1 MARFPS
7 KGYRKT
13 RANPRAGARQAACS
27 KRRSGFFYKA
37 SELSTISVVQ
47 RILDVLRLSLRQR
60 IINLLHNVLQLLKL
74 H

>member
-27 KRRSGFFYKA
+27 KRRSDVNDNKA
-37 SELSTISVVQ
+37 ANLNVNVYVYVNALFVQ
-47 RILDVLRLSLRQR
+47 LPTR
-60 IINLLHNVLQLLKL
+60 
-74 H
+74 